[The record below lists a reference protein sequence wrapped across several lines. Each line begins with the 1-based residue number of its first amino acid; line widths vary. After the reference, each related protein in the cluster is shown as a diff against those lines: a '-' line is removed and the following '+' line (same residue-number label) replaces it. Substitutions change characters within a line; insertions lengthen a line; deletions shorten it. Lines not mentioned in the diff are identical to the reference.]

1 MRATERLLYP
11 ASRFVITSLREQTGV
26 SDHLCRCVCTAAP
39 PAVVAAPQ
47 VVVLDLSS
55 DEEQVNK
62 EEADTE
68 VDTDEDEVEQVAAV
82 TAPPPAPAPYVN
94 TVFSHALLDWV
105 FDD

>member
-1 MRATERLLYP
+1 MRATAGLLSP
-11 ASRFVITSLREQTGV
+11 ASRFWITSLREQTGV

-62 EEADTE
+62 KPACVTSRTTLPSPGE
-68 VDTDEDEVEQVAAV
+68 VITVKGAF
-82 TAPPPAPAPYVN
+82 TAKRI
-94 TVFSHALLDWV
+94 
-105 FDD
+105 

>member
-1 MRATERLLYP
+1 MPGGAFQT
-11 ASRFVITSLREQTGV
+11 SRFVITSLREQTGV
-26 SDHLCRCVCTAAP
+26 SDSLCRCVCTAAP

-68 VDTDEDEVEQVAAV
+68 VDTDEDEVEQVGAV

>member
-26 SDHLCRCVCTAAP
+26 SDHLCRCVCTAAL

-68 VDTDEDEVEQVAAV
+68 VDTDEDEVEQVVAV
-82 TAPPPAPAPYVN
+82 TAPPPAPASY
-94 TVFSHALLDWV
+94 TYGSALYDYISRT
-105 FDD
+105 

>member
-1 MRATERLLYP
+1 MSQQNLSMSWQQHLATECQHQPRQ
-11 ASRFVITSLREQTGV
+11 RTQ
-26 SDHLCRCVCTAAP
+26 D
-39 PAVVAAPQ
+39 AAPQ
-47 VVVLDLSS
+47 VVVLDLAS

-82 TAPPPAPAPYVN
+82 TAPAPAPYVN